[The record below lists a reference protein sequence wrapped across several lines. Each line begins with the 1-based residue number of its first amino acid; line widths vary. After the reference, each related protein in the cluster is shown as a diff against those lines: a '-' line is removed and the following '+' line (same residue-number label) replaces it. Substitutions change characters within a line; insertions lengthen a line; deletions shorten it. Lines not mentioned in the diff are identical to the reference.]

1 MLLLYFF
8 WNLLVNLLLVLPPT
22 PQFEAQTIDAT
33 ISIGY
38 GLAIGDV
45 DGDRKPDI
53 LLADQKQFVWYRNGD
68 WKRFIL
74 AENLTERDNVCIAA
88 YDLNNDGKVEIAVGA
103 QWNPGETTDTIQ
115 SGAVFYLMRPKDP
128 TQLWEPIRLPH
139 EPTVH
144 RMRWV
149 KSKAGAAYL
158 VVVPL
163 HGRGNKAGEGAGV
176 NIKAYQLPNNPRTA
190 WPIFTLDNAMHL
202 THNLE
207 VKAGQASNQTDL
219 YLAGKE
225 GVRFVSD
232 FNGKLSADK
241 AQEIAGVNL
250 PTGEVRLGNQGKNQ
264 KFLATIEPMH
274 GTAVAVYS
282 LGKTTTRQVLDENV
296 KEGHALATADF
307 LGLGRDQVV
316 AGWRQPNNEN
326 KVGIKIYV
334 PTDAGNDT
342 QWQGYWVDDNTMATE
357 DLQAHDLNADG
368 KPDIIAAGR
377 ATKNLKIYWNRSK

>member
-1 MLLLYFF
+1 
-8 WNLLVNLLLVLPPT
+8 
-22 PQFEAQTIDAT
+22 
-33 ISIGY
+33 
-38 GLAIGDV
+38 
-45 DGDRKPDI
+45 
-53 LLADQKQFVWYRNGD
+53 
-68 WKRFIL
+68 
-74 AENLTERDNVCIAA
+74 
-88 YDLNNDGKVEIAVGA
+88 
-103 QWNPGETTDTIQ
+103 
-115 SGAVFYLMRPKDP
+115 
-128 TQLWEPIRLPH
+128 
-139 EPTVH
+139 
-144 RMRWV
+144 
-149 KSKAGAAYL
+149 
-158 VVVPL
+158 
-163 HGRGNKAGEGAGV
+163 
-176 NIKAYQLPNNPRTA
+176 
-190 WPIFTLDNAMHL
+190 
-202 THNLE
+202 
-207 VKAGQASNQTDL
+207 
-219 YLAGKE
+219 
-225 GVRFVSD
+225 
-232 FNGKLSADK
+232 
-241 AQEIAGVNL
+241 
-250 PTGEVRLGNQGKNQ
+250 VRLGNQGKNQ